1 MTDLSPNTPD
11 AAPRSARLI
20 YAALL
25 LGVAA
30 VAVSIWA
37 MTRPAPPAIQGEV
50 AAPRVDVSARIS
62 GRVAEIG
69 ADTGDSV
76 TDGLLLV
83 RLENP
88 QLLTAYGQ
96 AEAALHAA
104 ENNAAAIAVIRPEN
118 VRAAEAQLAA
128 AQADLDL
135 ARDAQQR
142 NTALESRGV
151 RAQAVVEQGTRNL
164 EAAQRQV
171 DSAAAQL
178 DLVRAGATP
187 EQRAAAQAQA
197 EQARAALAQQQA
209 NLDDLQV
216 RAPMAGQISS
226 RMIEIGENIGPG
238 APLFTLIQPAD
249 AWFTFNIREDALHG
263 VQTGDRLT
271 VRVPALDRDVAATV
285 TLLNVQGDF
294 ASWRATRATGDFDL
308 RSFELR
314 ARPVAPV
321 EGLRPGMSALLP
333 QGL

>member
-1 MTDLSPNTPD
+1 MTDLPLEP
-11 AAPRSARLI
+11 PARTTRLA
-20 YAALL
+20 YVVLL
-25 LGVAA
+25 LVIAA
-30 VAVSIWA
+30 VAVAIW
-37 MTRPAPPAIQGEV
+37 MLTRPGPVVIQGEV

-69 ADTGDSV
+69 ADTGD
-76 TDGLLLV
+76 TATRGQLLV

-88 QLLTAYGQ
+88 QLLTAFGQ
-96 AEAALHAA
+96 AEAALAA
-104 ENNAAAIAVIRPEN
+104 ADSNAAAVAVIRPEN

-135 ARDAQQR
+135 ARETQAR

-151 RAQAVVEQGTRNL
+151 RSQAAVEQGTRNL
-164 EAAQRQV
+164 EAADRQV
-171 DSAAAQL
+171 DAAAAQL

-187 EQRAAAQAQA
+187 EQRAAADAQA

-216 RAPMAGQISS
+216 FAPMDGQITG
-226 RMIEIGENIGPG
+226 RMVEIGENIGPG
-238 APLFTLIQPAD
+238 APLFTIVQPAD
-249 AWFTFNIREDALHG
+249 AWFSFNIREDLLNG
-263 VQTGDRLT
+263 VAVGDTLT
-271 VRVPALDRDVAATV
+271 VRLPALDRDVSATV
-285 TLLNVQGDF
+285 TMLNVQGDF

-314 ARPVAPV
+314 ARPDAPV

-333 QGL
+333 DGL